1 MMVILETMLP
11 FIMVFES
18 RKPQAREL
26 IIISLLCAL
35 AVAGRM
41 AFFMVPQFKPVV
53 AIVIIAGV
61 CFGGE
66 AGFLAG
72 VLFKKGLLVRE
83 KKALSLFG
91 GLATFIIYGG
101 LMNPA
106 SVITFQSTITKEM
119 IIASYLSGIPFD
131 LVHAAATVTFLYI
144 AAEPIIE
151 KLDRI
156 KIKYGLIE

>member
-1 MMVILETMLP
+1 
-11 FIMVFES
+11 
-18 RKPQAREL
+18 
-26 IIISLLCAL
+26 
-35 AVAGRM
+35 
-41 AFFMVPQFKPVV
+41 MVPQFKPVV

-66 AGFLAG
+66 AGFLVGAVSGFVSNFFFGQGPHTPWQMFAFGIIGFLAG

-83 KKALSLFG
+83 KRALSLFG